1 MADSAVVILR
11 GRGLGGG
18 TAEGEALVTKE
29 FFGFTH
35 GVIPATGEISDE
47 RHEWRGLNM
56 KGKVI
61 VFPKGKSSSSGGVWI
76 IETARCGNLPAAIVN
91 IDAEPITGSGCIF
104 AKLMY
109 GKSIPL
115 VDRLDKDPCDTIKT
129 GDLVRVNGETGVVEV
144 LKRAKD
150 TAAL

>member
-1 MADSAVVILR
+1 MANSDIMTLR

-18 TAEGEALVTKE
+18 TAEGEALVTKQ

-35 GVIPATGEISDE
+35 GVTPATGEISDE
-47 RHEWRGLNM
+47 RHEWRGLNL
-56 KGKVI
+56 KGKII

-76 IETARCGNLPAAIVN
+76 LETARCDNLPAAIVN
-91 IDAEPITGSGCIF
+91 VEAEPITGSGCIL

-115 VDRLDKDPCDTIKT
+115 VDRLDPDPCETIKT
-129 GDLVRVNGETGVVEV
+129 GDFVRVNGDTGVVEI
-144 LKRAKD
+144 LRRAG
-150 TAAL
+150 